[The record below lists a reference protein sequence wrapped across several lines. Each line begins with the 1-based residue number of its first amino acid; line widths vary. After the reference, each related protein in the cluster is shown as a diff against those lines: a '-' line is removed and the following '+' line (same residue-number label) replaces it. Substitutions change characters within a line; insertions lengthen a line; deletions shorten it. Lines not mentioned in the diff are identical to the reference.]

1 MESFPWARRALI
13 HPPHTHTHRHTNKAC
28 FICLFR
34 SQSLAS
40 HPRAPPPML
49 PRPSEGYRGLKKVCV
64 FQLSTRKV
72 GGRGKPWATVKTWN
86 GSQSW
91 SLRLPGPL
99 WYFHC
104 EDTCSHLH
112 PSSPK
117 HSLIASS
124 LWVLE
129 AEDKQAQSSLPP
141 FLEGFQNIPYPVIGG
156 ATI

>member
-13 HPPHTHTHRHTNKAC
+13 HPPPHTHTDTQIKPVSFACLEARAWPHTLELPHPC
-28 FICLFR
+28 CLDP
-34 SQSLAS
+34 LK
-40 HPRAPPPML
+40 
-49 PRPSEGYRGLKKVCV
+49 GGLKKVCV